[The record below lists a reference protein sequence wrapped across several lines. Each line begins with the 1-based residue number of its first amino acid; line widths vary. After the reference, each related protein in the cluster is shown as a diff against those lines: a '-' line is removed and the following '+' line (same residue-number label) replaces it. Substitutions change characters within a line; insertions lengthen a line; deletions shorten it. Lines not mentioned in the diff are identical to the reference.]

1 MAPRQ
6 TMVGSMEHN
15 QGDDVLP
22 GWTKCWVHLA
32 DISLN
37 EVAWAGFR
45 AQGHSVLR
53 LGPQLSVGCQVHQAF
68 Q

>member
-1 MAPRQ
+1 
-6 TMVGSMEHN
+6 MEHS

-22 GWTKCWVHLA
+22 GWSKCWVHRA

-45 AQGHSVLR
+45 AKGHSVLR
-53 LGPQLSVGCQVHQAF
+53 LGPQLSVGCQAHPALQ
-68 Q
+68 